1 VIPLKSHSKEP
12 FDYKNQD
19 HEREDIVGEKKIIE
33 KWLFDDE
40 LESSDS
46 FLSDLIR
53 YETERQARQII
64 MIPSENICS
73 APVRKVLDTPFSC
86 LYAEDYPSTSHL
98 LRTEEQLADL
108 PAQLV
113 DHKRYADRRFYK
125 GNAYVNLVELVCR
138 RRAAQ
143 CFATEDIPADRIFAN
158 VQSLSGAAANLAVY
172 GAFLQNGDTLMAMDL
187 MQGGHLSHGNEFHSS
202 GKRYNIVSYGV
213 NRATGLL
220 DYEEIRKTALEHR
233 PRILIGGYTSYPWAP
248 DWVRLKEIAREC
260 GALLMADIAHPAG
273 MVIAGAYPSP
283 IGYADVIT
291 FTTHKTLM
299 GPRGAVILTTNE
311 KLAHAVDMA
320 VFPGEQGG
328 PHINAIAA
336 LAVAFKLAQTDEFKA
351 LQQKIVKNA
360 SVLADELRD
369 LGLTLAHGGTD
380 THLMLIDLKPLAK
393 KGGAML
399 YGKPAVRILEL
410 CGIVANKS
418 RVPGDALTAMATGI
432 RLGTP
437 WITQCGAGEEEIKEL
452 AAIIHKVLTGIEPF
466 IYQGVSTKL
475 PRGKVD
481 LRLLDEATQQVEA
494 LAAKLHSKSE
504 NTWAYPHYSLATP
517 TESGEVCVRV
527 SGDRAQAY
535 LQNLLTLDL
544 TNIKAGENVAALM
557 LNGQGFVIEE
567 VIVGR
572 CSQKGDSPYS
582 DFVLKINAAHSANV
596 LNWMRGHAD
605 GYLLFE
611 PTDITAKIE
620 GPVVITELLPD
631 DSDANVLKSTPATDP
646 NLAGQSAKDIFQKSP
661 ERFALHKPYFVGQAP
676 LAKLSARLA
685 DPKTFAWEE
694 ADAPLRRTPLYDEH
708 KKLGGRIVPFAGW
721 EMPVRYGS
729 TIEEHNIV
737 RNAAGLFDVAHMGVF
752 EICGEHAEDFIDLVA
767 TNYVRRFGNG
777 KSFYAYLLDTDAK
790 VIDDVMV
797 YRLHAHRFLMV
808 VNAANEKKNWAWL
821 NHINSGQ
828 ALIDPQL
835 PTRRPLG
842 QAMLK
847 NLHDPKWGNECKVDL
862 ALQGPASIK
871 TLLKLSKG
879 PDARRLRHMERTE
892 CLELELAGIGV
903 FICRT
908 GYTGEFYGYEMLVHP
923 DHLVELWNILLDA
936 GEEFGVKPAGLGAR
950 DSLRIEAG
958 LPLYGHELAGPLDI
972 SPMGA
977 GFGGYVKLHK
987 PFFIGKRAFMK
998 KETGR
1003 DKIVVRFRV
1012 PQKGSKPLKIG
1023 DPACDARGAFAGH
1036 VSSCAVDG
1044 QGMQLGLAYVLKK
1057 YETVESLMIFPLPPK
1072 KDVKLPTPLDFKAG
1086 DRMTLPVEAKIIKRF
1101 PLRKKVITAE

>member
-1 VIPLKSHSKEP
+1 LRS
-12 FDYKNQD
+12 KNQD
-19 HEREDIVGEKKIIE
+19 NEGEDIVAEEIFIE

-64 MIPSENICS
+64 MIPSESICS

-86 LYAEDYPSTSHL
+86 LYAEGYPSTSHL
-98 LRTEEQLADL
+98 RRTEEQLADL
-108 PAQLV
+108 SSQLV
-113 DHKRYADRRFYK
+113 HHRRYADRRFYK

-143 CFATEDIPADRIFAN
+143 CFATRDVPADRIFAN
-158 VQSLSGAAANLAVY
+158 VQPLSGAAANMAVY
-172 GAFLQNGDTLMAMDL
+172 EAFLQNGDTLMSMDL
-187 MQGGHLSHGNEFHSS
+187 MQGGHLSHGSEFHTS

-220 DYEEIRKTALEHR
+220 DYEEIRKIATEHK
-233 PRILIGGYTSYPWAP
+233 PRMLVGGYTSYPWAP
-248 DWVRLKEIAREC
+248 DWTKLHEIARES

-283 IGYADVIT
+283 IGYADIIC

-299 GPRGAVILTTNE
+299 GPRAAAILTTDE
-311 KLAHAVDMA
+311 KLAQAVDTA
-320 VFPGEQGG
+320 VFPGKQGG
-328 PHINAIAA
+328 PHINSIAA
-336 LAVAFKLAQTDEFKA
+336 LAVAFKLAQTDKFKA
-351 LQQKIVKNA
+351 LQRKIVKNA
-360 SVLADELRD
+360 FVLADELRN
-369 LGLTLAHGGTD
+369 LGLTLAYGGTD
-380 THLMLIDLKPLAK
+380 THLMLVDLKPLAK
-393 KGGAML
+393 KSGAML
-399 YGKPAVRILEL
+399 YGEPAVRILEL
-410 CGIVANKS
+410 CGIVANKNTI
-418 RVPGDALTAMATGI
+418 PGDALTAMATGI

-466 IYQGVSTKL
+466 IYQGVSTRL
-475 PRGKVD
+475 PRGKVE

-494 LAAKLHSKSE
+494 LAAKLHPKSE
-504 NTWAYPHYSLATP
+504 NTWDYPHCSLATP
-517 TESGEVCVRV
+517 KECGDGCICIRI

-535 LQNLLTLDL
+535 LQNLLTIDL
-544 TNIKAGENVAALM
+544 TNIKAEENSAALM
-557 LNGQGFVIEE
+557 LDGHGSVIEE
-567 VIVGR
+567 VIIGR
-572 CSQKGDSPYS
+572 CTQKGDSPYN

-631 DSDANVLKSTPATDP
+631 DSDVHVLKNAPATDP

-661 ERFALHKPYFVGQAP
+661 ERFALRKPYFVGQAP
-676 LAKLSARLA
+676 LAELA
-685 DPKTFAWEE
+685 AHQTDPKAFSWTE
-694 ADAPLRRTPLYDEH
+694 AEAPLRRTPLYDEH

-729 TIEEHNIV
+729 TIEEHNTV
-737 RNAAGLFDVAHMGVF
+737 RHAAGLFDVAHMGVF
-752 EICGEHAEDFIDLVA
+752 EISGEHAEDFIDLVV
-767 TNYVRRFGNG
+767 TNYVRWFGDG

-790 VIDDVMV
+790 VLDDVMV
-797 YRLHAHRFLMV
+797 YRMHAHRFLMV

-821 NHINSGQ
+821 NHINSGE

-835 PTRRPLG
+835 PARRPLG
-842 QAMLK
+842 RAVLK
-847 NLHDPKWGNECKVDL
+847 NLHDPKWEDECKVDL

-871 TLLKLSKG
+871 TLLKLAQG
-879 PDARRLRHMERTE
+879 PDARRLRHVERTE
-892 CLELELAGIGV
+892 CLELKIAGIDV

-908 GYTGEFYGYEMLVHP
+908 GYTGESYGYEMLVHP
-923 DHLVELWNILLDA
+923 DRAVELWGKLLEA
-936 GEEFGVKPAGLGAR
+936 GDEFGVKPAGLGAR

-987 PFFIGKRAFMK
+987 PFFIGKRAFME
-998 KETGR
+998 KEAGR

-1012 PQKGSKPLKIG
+1012 AHKGSKPLKIG
-1023 DPACDARGAFAGH
+1023 DPASDARGAFAGH

-1072 KDVKLPTPLDFKAG
+1072 NDVKLPTPLDFKAG
-1086 DRMTLPVEAKIIKRF
+1086 ERMTLPVEAKIIERF
-1101 PLRKKVITAE
+1101 PLREKVITAE